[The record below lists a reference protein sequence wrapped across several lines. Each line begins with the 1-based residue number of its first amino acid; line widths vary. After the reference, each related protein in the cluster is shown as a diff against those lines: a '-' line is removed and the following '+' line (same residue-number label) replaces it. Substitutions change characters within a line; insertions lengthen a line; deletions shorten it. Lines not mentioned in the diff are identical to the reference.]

1 MESVKCK
8 GLISLK
14 VKAKSFKQLDG
25 DFQDVQISGYAS
37 TQTIDRDG
45 EYFVSGAWNTAI
57 SKFMAGN
64 PILLID
70 HSQRIE
76 NIIGQVTLLE
86 ERDKGLYMEASI
98 TNDPAFSSL
107 RFRIKEGLIN
117 AVSVSGRWS
126 YDGPAIKQ
134 VTDLYEISLVAVP
147 ANPDAL
153 ISAKSFER
161 DNLKDETYQTF
172 QFKIK

>member
-1 MESVKCK
+1 MQA
-8 GLISLK
+8 
-14 VKAKSFKQLDG
+14 KASKQLDNG
-25 DFQDVQISGYAS
+25 DFQDVKISGYAS

-45 EYFVSGAWNTAI
+45 EYFAPGAWATCI

-64 PILLID
+64 PILILD

-76 NIIGQVTLLE
+76 NIIGRVTLLE
-86 ERDKGLYMEASI
+86 ERDNGLYMEATV
-98 TNDPAFSSL
+98 TNDPAFKSL
-107 RFRIKEGLIN
+107 RFRLKEGLIN
-117 AVSVSGRWS
+117 SVSVSGRWS

-153 ISAKSFER
+153 ISAKSYER
-161 DNLKDETYQTF
+161 DNLKVESNQTF